1 RLLTREN
8 LRRLATWMLGLGLV
22 ALIALVVWLFQ
33 LDRDIRTRLAEKRF
47 APPVEFYSSPE
58 FVRPGATYP
67 PNYFED
73 LFTRKAYARR
83 SFTQS
88 MAPGDISVW
97 TGDECRGFL
106 GLAEAAPDPALDQAL
121 ATSTPD
127 PGATPLPTLSPSSI
141 AKCIAF
147 VNRGRAAH
155 PGEPAPPEPKG
166 QVIAIGATGLV
177 IGTYDREQKRG
188 LDEAIIEAELF
199 AQYYGDKPVLRN
211 IVTIASGEVPPLC
224 LNALIAA
231 EDEKFYEHAGF
242 SPKAI
247 ARIIWVKM
255 RGLQAQGGSTITQ
268 QLVKNYFLTAE
279 RTIKRKVIE
288 IAMAVLLEQNMSKD
302 DILETY
308 INLIY
313 MGQNGPFE
321 VRGFAAAAQHYF
333 GKPLRD
339 LELQDCAMLV
349 GILNN
354 PGRFDPAFHAD
365 RALEKRGRVLQRMV
379 ELKYIDEA
387 KAKEMQTLPLPTHR
401 QRALTEPAPYF
412 VQAVRRD
419 LQTRGIS
426 FEDGLRVF
434 TTLNLRA
441 QEAAHQAVRTGLDRL
456 ETTNATVKKIKEK
469 GKSLEAVLISSDPRT
484 GAVEALVGG
493 RGFIAT
499 QFNRA
504 MDSRRQVG
512 SVMKPF
518 VFLTAFETQTPEGQP
533 YQPLTRVSDNA
544 TTHKFE
550 GQTWTPKNY
559 DGKYNGDVPLYYAL
573 KESLNAATVNLG
585 MAVGLDNVLD
595 TAKRMGVT
603 SKIKALPSLTLG
615 AFEMSPFEVLQAYGA
630 ISTFGRKVPLTLVH
644 RIEDLAGQE
653 LYVFAPEIEQA
664 ASSDSVAE
672 LVGAMKQ
679 TTQTGT
685 ARVSR
690 LLGFTH
696 PSAGKTG
703 TTNDQ
708 KDAWFAGFTPYHTAI
723 VWVGYD
729 DNTSHKLTGASGAV
743 PIWTQYMKAYASSFP
758 ADDFVWPEGTDKQ
771 TYSQD
776 ELMAFGVPE
785 AEFADP
791 KNPSAPIELIFREG
805 LAPSR

>member
-1 RLLTREN
+1 MKFN
-8 LRRLATWMLGLGLV
+8 LPRPDFKALFTKRNFIRAATVFFGVTLAGLIIL
-22 ALIALVVWLFQ
+22 AIWLFQ

-58 FVRPGATYP
+58 YVRPGASYP
-67 PNYFED
+67 VKYFEE
-73 LFTRKAYARR
+73 LFIRKAYVQR
-83 SFTQS
+83 SFSQS
-88 MAPGDISVW
+88 MAPGDVSIW
-97 TGDECRGFL
+97 TGEECRSFL
-106 GLAEAAPDPALDQAL
+106 GLAESAPDPALDQAL
-121 ATSTPD
+121 ATSTPE

-141 AKCIAF
+141 EKCIAF

-155 PGEPAPPEPKG
+155 PGEPPLAAPMG
-166 QVIAIGATGLV
+166 QVIALGANGIV

-188 LDEAIIEAELF
+188 LEEAIIEAELF

-211 IVTIASGEVPPLC
+211 ILTIASGEVPPLC
-224 LNALIAA
+224 LNALLAA

-242 SPKAI
+242 SPKAM
-247 ARIIWVKM
+247 ARILLMTLKGQ
-255 RGLQAQGGSTITQ
+255 RPHGGSTITQ

-279 RTIKRKVIE
+279 RTLKRKVTE
-288 IAMAVLLEQNMSKD
+288 LAMAVLIEQNMSKD

-321 VRGFAAAAQHYF
+321 VRGFGAAAQHYF
-333 GKPLRD
+333 GKPLRE
-339 LELQDCAMLV
+339 LELHDCATLV

-354 PGRFDPAFHAD
+354 PRRFNPISQPAA
-365 RALEKRGRVLQRMV
+365 ALEKRARVLGRMV

-387 KAKEMQTLPLPTHR
+387 KSKEVQALPLPQHK

-426 FEDGLRVF
+426 DLDGLRVY

-441 QEAAHQAVRTGLDRL
+441 QEAAHQAVRAGLDRL
-456 ETTNATVKKIKEK
+456 ETTNEKVKKIKAK
-469 GKSLEAVLISSDPRT
+469 GKNLEAVLISSDPRT

-518 VFLTAFETQTPEGQP
+518 VFLSAFEAMTPEGTP
-533 YQPLTRVSDNA
+533 YQPLTPIADKA

-559 DGKYNGDVPLYYAL
+559 DGKYNGDVPIYYAL

-595 TAKRMGVT
+595 TAQRMGIT
-603 SKIKALPSLTLG
+603 SPIKPLPSLTLG
-615 AFEMSPFEVLQAYGA
+615 AFELSPFEVLQAYGA
-630 ISTFGRKVPLTLVH
+630 ISAFGRKVPLTLVH
-644 RIEDLAGQE
+644 RIEDLSGKE
-653 LYVFAPEIEQA
+653 L
-664 ASSDSVAE
+664 
-672 LVGAMKQ
+672 
-679 TTQTGT
+679 
-685 ARVSR
+685 
-690 LLGFTH
+690 
-696 PSAGKTG
+696 
-703 TTNDQ
+703 
-708 KDAWFAGFTPYHTAI
+708 
-723 VWVGYD
+723 
-729 DNTSHKLTGASGAV
+729 
-743 PIWTQYMKAYASSFP
+743 
-758 ADDFVWPEGTDKQ
+758 
-771 TYSQD
+771 
-776 ELMAFGVPE
+776 
-785 AEFADP
+785 
-791 KNPSAPIELIFREG
+791 
-805 LAPSR
+805 